1 MYNYVS
7 KPTPWFSIKDSVKK
21 LVVKDGIT
29 ELGNIAESPFTNLK
43 EVELGKTLVY
53 IGEHWF
59 AECDSLESIVIPEN
73 VQSVGWG
80 LFFMCRNLKNVDWKC
95 KASFEGQTFADTSL
109 RKFYVPEGV
118 KFLGLQCFGWC
129 KNL

>member
-80 LFFMCRNLKNVDWKC
+80 LFLMIIRNSPFRYIIC
-95 KASFEGQTFADTSL
+95 AQT
-109 RKFYVPEGV
+109 
-118 KFLGLQCFGWC
+118 
-129 KNL
+129 